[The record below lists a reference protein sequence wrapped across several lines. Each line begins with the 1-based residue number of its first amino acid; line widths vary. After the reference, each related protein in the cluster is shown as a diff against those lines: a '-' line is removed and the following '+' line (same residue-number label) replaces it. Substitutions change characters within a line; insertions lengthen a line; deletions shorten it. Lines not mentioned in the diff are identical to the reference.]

1 MAAGAAP
8 IVEGRVITEPE
19 TVATAIR
26 IGNPASWTLAEEAR
40 DESGGRI
47 SAVTDEQILAAQ
59 RALGAHEGIFV
70 EPGSAAS
77 VAGLLA
83 AVEAGEVEAGQT
95 IKAGQPLLIIES
107 MKMEIEVVAPH
118 TGKVVALNRE
128 AGQQVR
134 AGQRLLVLEE

>member
-1 MAAGAAP
+1 MNEHADEILVAKERQQTAFEAERQRW
-8 IVEGRVITEPE
+8 IE
-19 TVATAIR
+19 TGQANFSADSDMMIET
-26 IGNPASWTLAEEAR
+26 GEEEALP
-40 DESGGRI
+40 D
-47 SAVTDEQILAAQ
+47 
-59 RALGAHEGIFV
+59 HHK
-70 EPGSAAS
+70 
-77 VAGLLA
+77 
-83 AVEAGEVEAGQT
+83 AVESLVSGNVWQVLVEAGQT